1 MMLKI
6 LVVGG
11 SLGLHSVD
19 VILSGQSLG
28 RDIYNVR
35 DDIIDDDGHSDQAS
49 VSEFWRG
56 GAKITVCMLLILS
69 KFLFGTKE
77 CL

>member
-49 VSEFWRG
+49 LSESG
-56 GAKITVCMLLILS
+56 GEEQKLLFVC
-69 KFLFGTKE
+69 
-77 CL
+77 C